1 MKNLKLLGLFLISIS
16 ISLTSLKA
24 QVSEPDYVGEAYVLK
39 NDSAIILLDKVIADY
54 TTGVSWSSNS
64 WKAHSIEISGDK
76 AQTRFSSGEPLKIVV
91 RAVDNNSDP
100 LAIISIYKFKEK
112 KNGSVKRR

>member
-1 MKNLKLLGLFLISIS
+1 MKNLKLIGLFLIA
-16 ISLTSLKA
+16 ISLSSLKA
-24 QVSEPDYVGEAYVLK
+24 QVSEPDYVGEAYLLI
-39 NDSAIILLDKVIADY
+39 NDSSIILLDKEIADY

-64 WKAHSIEISGDK
+64 WKALSIEISGGK
-76 AQTRFSSGEPLKIVV
+76 AQIRFSSGEPLKIVI
-91 RAVDNNSDP
+91 RAADNNSDP